1 MGTSK
6 RSKINL
12 NEYFQIG
19 HLYEYKLNKLS
30 QIYTNSGKIL
40 IKTYVLKGFTK
51 EWDFGILTKAMIMED
66 IEGVQE
72 ETIFPYK
79 SDSVE
84 ILKKIS

>member
-12 NEYFQIG
+12 NEYFEIG
-19 HLYEYKLNKLS
+19 HLYQYKFNKLS
-30 QIYTNSGKIL
+30 QIKANGGKIL
-40 IKTYVLKGFTK
+40 TKTYILKSFTK
-51 EWDFGILTKAMIMED
+51 EWDFGVLTKAMIMED
-66 IEGVQE
+66 IEGDQE

-79 SDSVE
+79 ADSAE